1 MVINEQKAGKSRQKE
16 APEKQKQEELKT
28 PAKA

>member
-1 MVINEQKAGKSRQKE
+1 MMISEQKAGKSRQKE
-16 APEKQKQEELKT
+16 VPEKRKQEEFKT